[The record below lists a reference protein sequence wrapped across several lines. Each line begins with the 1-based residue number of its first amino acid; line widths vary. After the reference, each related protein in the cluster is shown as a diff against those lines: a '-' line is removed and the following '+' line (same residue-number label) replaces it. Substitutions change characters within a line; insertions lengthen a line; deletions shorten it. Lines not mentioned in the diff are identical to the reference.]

1 MVLTMLSCQKLQWRA
16 CLCSDGSRLMVNFE
30 AAEGPAHFAQMYKMD
45 DLKGGHVIMLGA
57 DEASR

>member
-1 MVLTMLSCQKLQWRA
+1 MLAVLSRQKPQWRA
-16 CLCSDGSRLMVNFE
+16 CFCSDGSNLVVNFE